1 MISNMLHIGSSEV
14 QLEREALRKVAFE
27 IDDVACTKLH
37 DVFDLVLERREGADL
52 RAEGDGEMIA

>member
-1 MISNMLHIGSSEV
+1 
-14 QLEREALRKVAFE
+14 
-27 IDDVACTKLH
+27 VACTKIH